1 LALSE
6 ALNKIGFNNLI
17 VKINSRELLQV
28 IMDLYKI
35 TPEKQNDC
43 LIALDKFYK
52 IGKDGVVQELV
63 SRGFDKQ
70 IGEDIVDILSD
81 TTLLRKKIE
90 LNELGAKS
98 LKDIEQIVNLV
109 NNNTKYAMAEFA
121 PFIIRGQDYYTGIIF
136 EIYSGDIPGAMAG
149 GGRFDN
155 LISIFSDDNNI
166 PACGGSIGVERAV
179 SVLEELGINSMTN
192 IQSKILVSV

>member
-6 ALNKIGFNNLI
+6 ALNKIGLNNLI

-35 TPEKQNDC
+35 APEKQNDC
-43 LIALDKFYK
+43 LVALDKFYK

-109 NNNTKYAMAEFA
+109 NNNTKYAIAEFA

-136 EIYSGDIPGAMAG
+136 EIYSGNIPGSMAG

-166 PACGGSIGVERAV
+166 PACGGSIGVERVV
-179 SVLEELGINSMTN
+179 SVLEELSINSITN
-192 IQSKILVSV
+192 IQPKILVSV